1 VTCSS
6 TNDNNLCKMNNK
18 CLNNECTQGIVG
30 RFTPAEDYDNDEVM
44 TITIVSVPPSTII
57 LSFISF
63 MTEPDY
69 DVLEVFEC
77 PNATCLDASPPNVL
91 SGKSSIPVPQI
102 SETGVMQLKWSSEV
116 CCPKP
121 SSACPCDDPS
131 NANLLTGWLASFYV
145 SGSTHCGPENPLSV
159 SSRLEYN
166 EFRQDGLPPIAGKAV
181 ETRTV
186 VSRRQQTHAI
196 HSVPRASQVMLDK
209 YQRHQS
215 IKEPGHALIPS
226 KACQEGSVK
235 RAPGPQRQN
244 LFGSEC
250 HLFSRTSQT
259 ERKSQARRKT
269 SRLGMQL
276 GSKPL
281 KFVSTIKNAVAQRR
295 LSSSSRYFICD
306 SSNIAAYGSCIAST
320 YEHLQI
326 YNLPTVSK
334 PSFPGLSFQIELR
347 KADFY
352 GQTIITDSSSLLQ
365 VFVVK
370 HKANISASIL
380 GATVVQMQEGR
391 ALFTI
396 SLKPIFLHISYKTGS
411 TQLNFQPSIYVTGID
426 SEALLNENMRSQNS
440 DVHLSNGSIV
450 CPAGYVLNLDT
461 ASNSMDGRAG
471 TCVLCKTG
479 TYSVSALKGL
489 LTDDDPACLICP
501 LGGDCSAGGNIVTF
515 AVGQWIISDGI
526 YKLVSCPIGYQLQNA
541 VSGASFSQDVQ
552 SCLKCTIDEYIMDS
566 NNSKYK
572 CTKCPVGAICDG
584 KSFKSRLS
592 DALWKAENVSG
603 IFILKSC
610 PKVNFCPLTRE
621 A

>member
-1 VTCSS
+1 MFVLLVVTLVQEQAPVLDVALVLSLQVKCTIHFCLYLLIVLCKGVEKSSRSECQACTSGHYSSLDGSSVCSTCRAGSFSLPLATTCSSCAAGSYNVLNGSETCIPCSPGKYAAASGSTACSTCNSVQTSDIVRINVTCSS

-145 SGSTHCGPENPLSV
+145 SGSTHCGPENPLSM
-159 SSRLEYN
+159 SSRLEHN

-259 ERKSQARRKT
+259 ERKSQ
-269 SRLGMQL
+269 G
-276 GSKPL
+276 
-281 KFVSTIKNAVAQRR
+281 
-295 LSSSSRYFICD
+295 
-306 SSNIAAYGSCIAST
+306 
-320 YEHLQI
+320 
-326 YNLPTVSK
+326 
-334 PSFPGLSFQIELR
+334 
-347 KADFY
+347 
-352 GQTIITDSSSLLQ
+352 
-365 VFVVK
+365 
-370 HKANISASIL
+370 
-380 GATVVQMQEGR
+380 
-391 ALFTI
+391 
-396 SLKPIFLHISYKTGS
+396 
-411 TQLNFQPSIYVTGID
+411 
-426 SEALLNENMRSQNS
+426 
-440 DVHLSNGSIV
+440 
-450 CPAGYVLNLDT
+450 
-461 ASNSMDGRAG
+461 
-471 TCVLCKTG
+471 
-479 TYSVSALKGL
+479 
-489 LTDDDPACLICP
+489 
-501 LGGDCSAGGNIVTF
+501 
-515 AVGQWIISDGI
+515 
-526 YKLVSCPIGYQLQNA
+526 
-541 VSGASFSQDVQ
+541 
-552 SCLKCTIDEYIMDS
+552 
-566 NNSKYK
+566 
-572 CTKCPVGAICDG
+572 
-584 KSFKSRLS
+584 
-592 DALWKAENVSG
+592 
-603 IFILKSC
+603 
-610 PKVNFCPLTRE
+610 
-621 A
+621 